1 MHELRIRSYLS
12 RKVRSPEEDKNTPI
26 TIIAIFCPTAKAR
39 GRQYTKRLLPPF
51 LIPHCVI
58 CREAVLAYL
67 RLHPDGVL
75 HAEVASPMMGTVDL
89 RTMRRHLR
97 HALQVITEA
106 AGTLRKV
113 VGTAFVA
120 PTLGAEGAGTS
131 ALESLQEAALEIAR
145 VADRR
150 QTGSAAALPVLV
162 YVHALDMDARAR
174 DPLVHV
180 TTLVLRAVGFHDT
193 G

>member
-1 MHELRIRSYLS
+1 VRIRSYLS

-75 HAEVASPMMGTVDL
+75 HAAVASPMMGTVDL
-89 RTMRRHLR
+89 RTMRRHLGR
-97 HALQVITEA
+97 ALQLITEA
-106 AGTLRKV
+106 TGTLRKV
-113 VGTAFVA
+113 VVTALVA
-120 PTLGAEGAGTS
+120 PTRGAEGAGPS
-131 ALESLQEAALEIAR
+131 ALESLQEAAQEIAHA
-145 VADRR
+145 ADRK
-150 QTGSAAALPVLV
+150 QASAAALPVLV
-162 YVHALDMDARAR
+162 YVHALEMDARAR
-174 DPLVHV
+174 DPLVRV
-180 TTLVLRAVGFHDT
+180 TTLVLRTVGFHDT